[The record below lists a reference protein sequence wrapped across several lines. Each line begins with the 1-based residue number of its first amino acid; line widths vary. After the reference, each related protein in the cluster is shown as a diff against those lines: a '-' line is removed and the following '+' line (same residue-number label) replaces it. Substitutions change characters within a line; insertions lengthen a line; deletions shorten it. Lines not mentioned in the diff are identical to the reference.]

1 MKSLAIG
8 FYRSWACHRG
18 RRGRRRR
25 RRKMDCLNLSD
36 WNYPDTMLGIPI
48 NSTTLFL
55 YPSLL
60 LSFYF
65 LPWSF
70 SSRLSHLFANPGTSS
85 SKFAATI
92 FHSECGGARI
102 GGLPSSWL
110 SCARPR
116 SHAVSTRVN
125 FNSLS
130 DDPRSD
136 LLNIRR
142 PLLVRRWIYSE
153 SSLIS
158 VRMWSWH
165 PIIII
170 MLIVDSFN
178 F

>member
-8 FYRSWACHRG
+8 FYRSWACHQDDEDDDDDDEKWIASICPIETILTLCSEFLLI
-18 RRGRRRR
+18 RR
-25 RRKMDCLNLSD
+25 
-36 WNYPDTMLGIPI
+36 
-48 NSTTLFL
+48 
-55 YPSLL
+55 PSFSIL
-60 LSFYF
+60 LSSSLSIFC
-65 LPWSF
+65 PWSF
-70 SSRLSHLFANPGTSS
+70 SSRLSHLFANLGTSS
-85 SKFAATI
+85 NKFAATI

-142 PLLVRRWIYSE
+142 PLLVRCWICSE
-153 SSLIS
+153 S
-158 VRMWSWH
+158 
-165 PIIII
+165 P
-170 MLIVDSFN
+170 
-178 F
+178 